1 MAKAVRITLDSA
13 SVRALDTAVKQ
24 MPERVRAIMGPRMR
38 KAMSI
43 VQTRARQKP
52 AKRYTSRTG
61 ALSRSV
67 AASVLDS
74 GLTGV
79 VDLRDEIAEYGKYI
93 HEGFKS
99 WQPDPFLDNAAEA
112 SIKEIEEELAF
123 GIEGVINEL
132 FG

>member
-1 MAKAVRITLDSA
+1 MAKAIRITMDSA
-13 SVRALDTAVKQ
+13 SQRALDTAVKQ
-24 MPERVRAIMGPRMR
+24 MPGRVRAIMGPRMR

-43 VQTRARQKP
+43 VQTRARQNH
-52 AKRYTSRTG
+52 RYTSRTG

-99 WQPDPFLDNAAEA
+99 WQPDPFIYDATEA
-112 SIKEIEEELAF
+112 SLKDIEEQLTL
-123 GIEGVINEL
+123 GIERVINEL